1 MDDGSSSSS
10 AVTVSETDVVVLLLL
25 LLMSV
30 LLFVCNEESGDCCC
44 CDVVVLLL
52 LLLLYLGPL
61 TEVAGGDDSGDFLS
75 KILPRLVSSSGDP
88 ALFVSVKSSS
98 SLNQISSSSSICL

>member
-10 AVTVSETDVVVLLLL
+10 AAETDVAVLL

-52 LLLLYLGPL
+52 LLLLYLGPF
-61 TEVAGGDDSGDFLS
+61 TEVADGDDSGDFLS

-88 ALFVSVKSSS
+88 ALFVSAKSSS
-98 SLNQISSSSSICL
+98 SLNQISSSSSICR